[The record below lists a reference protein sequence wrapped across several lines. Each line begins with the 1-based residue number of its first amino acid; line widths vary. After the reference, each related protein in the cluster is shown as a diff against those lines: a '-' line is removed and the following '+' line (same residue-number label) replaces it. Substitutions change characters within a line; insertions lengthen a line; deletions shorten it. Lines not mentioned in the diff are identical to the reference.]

1 MMRLKE
7 QTSIFNMGDTSIR
20 VKEVVPIYKQ
30 ILKTLNTHNLSYS
43 DWDNTSQDKF
53 YRSILADF
61 TKIEE
66 EEGMSPFGNLNRKE
80 TEGLDKRGR
89 TLTNALV
96 KLGFIDANRNLSSVG
111 IRYISND
118 DIMFDKLEKLF
129 GLTTDNITYLRQLL
143 KLRVYDSDSD
153 KYFYNFRF
161 ALVFLSKYDKVPI
174 SDFLWILESTKPSF
188 SKTQIEKI
196 IDNYESV
203 YKGTKTFD
211 QYRDEEFSDYI
222 LITDRVTEA
231 HIMFENRD
239 FTDENFK
246 KLFPNRKS
254 SNKSLKYKQFVL
266 TLIDFLEN
274 KTEQK
279 LKALLEISKEN
290 DIKKAFGGGRMLFD
304 AKKGDSIQEFLARN
318 GENPLLSGKY
328 FEIYL
333 VFAWSKHNDLIR
345 EYSDMCKR
353 IFSLSGVISFNQG
366 IASLGQSWLLPKI
379 IKASGN
385 SFILSQ
391 EENYEAYEND
401 LSSSFYQNNS
411 LMTILDIS
419 DSQAEEIEK
428 SIAKE
433 FGVSNTA
440 NIQEFIADKQEKEFR
455 KFIEQEFYVSKVITI
470 LEAISQRNDK
480 KVQELVTD
488 NALVPTIF
496 EYILAIAW
504 YHVSNKQFALRKS
517 MQLTFSADNLP
528 LSHAGGNKGDIE
540 IEYPDK
546 MLLLE
551 ATLMD
556 KSTQKRGELEPVIRH
571 SVNLA
576 LSTEKPLQT
585 IFVANEVDN
594 NVVNIFRATSF
605 IQLDGTLTS
614 GSVDGLNIFA
624 LTISEII
631 SILKKNIEEQ
641 YIFDKINFH
650 RDTQPQKVLNG
661 WRDRIVRELLS

>member
-1 MMRLKE
+1 M
-7 QTSIFNMGDTSIR
+7 
-20 VKEVVPIYKQ
+20 
-30 ILKTLNTHNLSYS
+30 
-43 DWDNTSQDKF
+43 
-53 YRSILADF
+53 
-61 TKIEE
+61 
-66 EEGMSPFGNLNRKE
+66 
-80 TEGLDKRGR
+80 
-89 TLTNALV
+89 
-96 KLGFIDANRNLSSVG
+96 GFINANRNLSSVG

-118 DIMFDKLEKLF
+118 DIVFDKLEKLF
-129 GLTTDNITYLRQLL
+129 GLKTDNITYLRQLL
-143 KLRVYDSDSD
+143 KLRVYDSHSD

-161 ALVFLSKYDKVPI
+161 ALAFLSKYDKVPI
-174 SDFLWILESTKPSF
+174 SDFLWILESIKPSF
-188 SKTQIEKI
+188 SKTKIEKI

-203 YKGTKTFD
+203 YRNTKTFD
-211 QYRDEEFSDYI
+211 QYRDEEFSDYV

-246 KLFPNRKS
+246 RLFPNRKS

-266 TLIDFLEN
+266 TLIDFLEH

-279 LKALLEISKEN
+279 LKTLLDISKAN

-304 AKKGDSIQEFLARN
+304 TKKGDSIQEFLDKN
-318 GENPLLSGKY
+318 GESPLLSGKY

-333 VFAWSKHNDLIR
+333 AFAWSKHNDLIR

-379 IKASGN
+379 IKSSGN
-385 SFILSQ
+385 SFILSG

-401 LSSSFYQNNS
+401 LSSPFYQNDS

-419 DSQAEEIEK
+419 GSQAEEIEK

-433 FGVSNTA
+433 FGISNIA

-517 MQLTFSADNLP
+517 MQLTFSVDNLP

-605 IQLDGTLTS
+605 IQLDGTLTN
-614 GSVDGLNIFA
+614 GSVDGLDIFA
-624 LTISEII
+624 LTIPEII
-631 SILKKNIEEQ
+631 SILKRNLEEE
-641 YIFDKINFH
+641 YLFDKISSCNNSKPH
-650 RDTQPQKVLNG
+650 KIMNG
-661 WRDRIVRELLS
+661 WRETIVEKILE

>member
-1 MMRLKE
+1 MRLKE

-30 ILKTLNTHNLSYS
+30 VLKTLNTHNFSYS
-43 DWDNTSQDKF
+43 DWDNVSQDKF
-53 YRSILADF
+53 YRSVLADF
-61 TKIEE
+61 IEIEE
-66 EEGMSPFGNLNRKE
+66 EEGINLFGNLNRKE

-96 KLGFIDANRNLSSVG
+96 KLGFIDSNRNLSSTG
-111 IRYISND
+111 IRYISSD
-118 DIMFDKLEKLF
+118 DVKFDKLEKLF
-129 GLTTDNITYLRQLL
+129 CLTTDNITYLRQLL
-143 KLRVYDSDSD
+143 KLRVYDSHSD

-161 ALVFLSKYDKVPI
+161 ALAFLSKYDKVPVN
-174 SDFLWILESTKPSF
+174 DFLWILESIKPAF
-188 SKTQIEKI
+188 SKTKLEKI
-196 IDNYESV
+196 IKNYESV
-203 YKGTKTFD
+203 YKKIKTFD

-222 LITDRVTEA
+222 LITGRVTEA

-254 SNKSLKYKQFVL
+254 SDKSLKYKQFVL

-274 KTEQK
+274 KTEQN
-279 LKALLEISKEN
+279 LATLLDISKSN
-290 DIKKAFGGGRMLFD
+290 DIKKAFGGGRMLFNT
-304 AKKGDSIQEFLARN
+304 KKGDSVQKFLDRN
-318 GENPLLSGKY
+318 SENSLLSGKY

-333 VFAWSKHNDLIR
+333 AFAWSKHNDLIR

-353 IFSLSGVISFNQG
+353 IFSLSGVISFSQG
-366 IASLGQSWLLPKI
+366 IASLGQPWLLPKI
-379 IKASGN
+379 IGTLGS
-385 SFILSQ
+385 SFILSG
-391 EENYEAYEND
+391 EEKYVDYEND
-401 LSSSFYQNNS
+401 LSSPFYQDNS
-411 LMTILDIS
+411 LMTILDVS
-419 DSQAEEIEK
+419 ESQVEEIEK

-433 FGVSNTA
+433 FDISNVA
-440 NIQEFIADKQEKEFR
+440 NIQEFIADKQEEEFR
-455 KFIEQEFYVSKVITI
+455 VFIEREFTTSKVITI

-504 YHVSNKQFALRKS
+504 YHISNKQFALRKS

-605 IQLDGTLTS
+605 VQLDGTLTT

-641 YIFDKINFH
+641 NIFDKINFH

-661 WRDRIVRELLS
+661 WRDRIVREILS

>member
-1 MMRLKE
+1 MRLKE

-30 ILKTLNTHNLSYS
+30 VLKTLNTHNLSYS
-43 DWDNTSQDKF
+43 DWDNASQDKF
-53 YRSILADF
+53 YRSALADF

-66 EEGMSPFGNLNRKE
+66 EEGTSLFGNLNRKE

-96 KLGFIDANRNLSSVG
+96 KLGFINANRNLSSVG

-118 DIMFDKLEKLF
+118 DIVFDKLEKLF
-129 GLTTDNITYLRQLL
+129 GLKTDNITYLRQLL
-143 KLRVYDSDSD
+143 KLRVYDSHSD

-161 ALVFLSKYDKVPI
+161 ALAFLSKYDKVPI
-174 SDFLWILESTKPSF
+174 SDFLWILESIKPSF
-188 SKTQIEKI
+188 SKTKIEKI

-203 YKGTKTFD
+203 YRNTKTFD
-211 QYRDEEFSDYI
+211 QYRDEEFSDYV

-246 KLFPNRKS
+246 RLFPNRKS

-266 TLIDFLEN
+266 TLIDFLEH

-279 LKALLEISKEN
+279 LKTLLDISKAN

-304 AKKGDSIQEFLARN
+304 TKKGDSVQEFLDKN
-318 GENPLLSGKY
+318 GESPLLSGKY

-333 VFAWSKHNDLIR
+333 AFAWSKHNDLIR

-379 IKASGN
+379 IKSSGN
-385 SFILSQ
+385 SFILSG

-401 LSSSFYQNNS
+401 LSSPFYQNDS

-419 DSQAEEIEK
+419 GSQAEEIEK

-433 FGVSNTA
+433 FGISNIA

-517 MQLTFSADNLP
+517 M
-528 LSHAGGNKGDIE
+528 
-540 IEYPDK
+540 
-546 MLLLE
+546 
-551 ATLMD
+551 
-556 KSTQKRGELEPVIRH
+556 
-571 SVNLA
+571 
-576 LSTEKPLQT
+576 
-585 IFVANEVDN
+585 
-594 NVVNIFRATSF
+594 
-605 IQLDGTLTS
+605 
-614 GSVDGLNIFA
+614 
-624 LTISEII
+624 
-631 SILKKNIEEQ
+631 
-641 YIFDKINFH
+641 
-650 RDTQPQKVLNG
+650 
-661 WRDRIVRELLS
+661 

>member
-1 MMRLKE
+1 MLINWNHFLY
-7 QTSIFNMGDTSIR
+7 T
-20 VKEVVPIYKQ
+20 
-30 ILKTLNTHNLSYS
+30 NTHNLSYS

-66 EEGMSPFGNLNRKE
+66 EEGISLFGNLNRKE

-161 ALVFLSKYDKVPI
+161 ALAFLSKYDKVPI
-174 SDFLWILESTKPSF
+174 SDFLWILESIKPSF

-203 YKGTKTFD
+203 YKDTKTFD

-279 LKALLEISKEN
+279 LKTLLEISKEN

-304 AKKGDSIQEFLARN
+304 AKKGDSIQEFLDRN

-661 WRDRIVRELLS
+661 WRDRIVRELL